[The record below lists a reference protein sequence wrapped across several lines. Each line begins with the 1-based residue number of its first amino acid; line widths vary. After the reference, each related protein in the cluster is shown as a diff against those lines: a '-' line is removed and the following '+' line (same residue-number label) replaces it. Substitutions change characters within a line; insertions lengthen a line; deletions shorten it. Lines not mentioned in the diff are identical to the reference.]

1 MLGNNAEADKI
12 TVHERDVYIAGNR
25 FTNQGYPI
33 ACYWKNGERTD
44 LTDGSYDAIAYGI
57 GIRES
62 DIIVTG
68 LFMTNYH
75 QERAC
80 YWINGTRRSLTTS
93 GDAGATDIFISGDK
107 AYISGYHLP
116 NTNDFVG
123 KAVYWRVV
131 GQNKTQI
138 NLSKA
143 ANSGAEVWA
152 IYVDGS
158 DIYAAGYQNT
168 VNVGNRATYWK
179 NGNRV
184 ELDDGTD
191 LYEITEVHDI
201 GVKDGQ
207 VFAVGYIS
215 KTDDPYYWG
224 VANLSA
230 CYWLDGKRYVLSGDS
245 EFAEARAIFI
255 P

>member
-1 MLGNNAEADKI
+1 M
-12 TVHERDVYIAGNR
+12 
-25 FTNQGYPI
+25 
-33 ACYWKNGERTD
+33 
-44 LTDGSYDAIAYGI
+44 
-57 GIRES
+57 
-62 DIIVTG
+62 
-68 LFMTNYH
+68 
-75 QERAC
+75 
-80 YWINGTRRSLTTS
+80 TTS

-143 ANSGAEVWA
+143 ANSGAEAWA

-179 NGNRV
+179 NRNRV